1 MKKYYFII
9 IIVISIVLM
18 HFVTAGMAGL
28 PNQVVTEG
36 HSVEN
41 AELTKG
47 FQNVLKSEDDFEQD
61 RSIFSNTTLI
71 SLFGAVIAIVAFRRN
86 TYS

>member
-1 MKKYYFII
+1 MKKYYLII

-18 HFVTAGMAGL
+18 HFVTAGLAGL
-28 PNQVVTEG
+28 PSQAVTEG
-36 HSVEN
+36 HSIEK

-47 FQNVLKSEDDFEQD
+47 IQNVLKSEDDFEQE